1 MTDEELIGYVS
12 RYGGM
17 CRDCAD
23 ENGVCPHS
31 GAPCDTDQRRAVIRH
46 TIAALRYGIEH
57 RFIPNIFAGDPPPPV
72 ERAEV
77 SDD

>member
-1 MTDEELIGYVS
+1 MSTDEIIGYVS

-31 GAPCDTDQRRAVIRH
+31 GAPCDSGQRRAVIAG
-46 TIAALRYGIEH
+46 TIAALQYGIEYG
-57 RFIPNIFAGDPPPPV
+57 FIPNIFASSK
-72 ERAEV
+72 ENKK
-77 SDD
+77 